1 MQEAGKIKVAVIGGG
16 PSGMMAA
23 IAASEN
29 GADVTLFEKNEK
41 LGKKLYISGKGR
53 CNVTNN
59 CSVRDFVLNVETN
72 GKFLLGALNKLTPQD
87 TVSFF
92 ENNGLTVKTERGN
105 RVFPCSDKS
114 SDVIKT
120 LERVM
125 RRLGVKICLNSAITD
140 VTYKKNAFLLTNIT
154 DIISFD
160 RVIIATGGLSYSAT
174 GSTGDGYC
182 FAGKL
187 GHNVTALRPAL
198 CRIRCK
204 DVAELEGLSLKNV
217 AVSALSAD
225 GEVIAREFG
234 EMLFA
239 KDAVSGPAVL
249 TLSSRINTVCLSG
262 GKLTIDLKPAL
273 DFAKLDARLIRDF
286 SERMN
291 RDFIN
296 SLGDLLPER
305 LIKEV
310 ARQSG
315 IPFSKK
321 VNQIT
326 AVERRRLAES
336 IKNLSFTL
344 TGLDDIEYGIV
355 TAGGVDVKQ
364 VNPATMES
372 KLIGGLFFC
381 GETLDVDAFTGGYN
395 IQIALSTGYVA
406 GKSAAAIQENDY
418 GGN

>member
-1 MQEAGKIKVAVIGGG
+1 M
-16 PSGMMAA
+16 
-23 IAASEN
+23 
-29 GADVTLFEKNEK
+29 
-41 LGKKLYISGKGR
+41 
-53 CNVTNN
+53 
-59 CSVRDFVLNVETN
+59 ETN

-174 GSTGDGYC
+174 GSTGDGYR

-344 TGLDDIEYGIV
+344 TGLDDVEYGIV

-406 GKSAAAIQENDY
+406 GKSAAANQENDY

>member
-120 LERVM
+120 LERVL
-125 RRLGVKICLNSAITD
+125 RGFGVKILLNSEISD
-140 VTYKKNAFLLTNIT
+140 VVYKKNDFLLTNIT

-174 GSTGDGYC
+174 GSTGDGYR

-187 GHNVTALRPAL
+187 GHSVTALRPAL

-204 DVAELEGLSLKNV
+204 DVAELEGMSLKNV
-217 AVSALSAD
+217 AVSAVSAD
-225 GEVIAREFG
+225 GKVVAREFG

-273 DFAKLDARLIRDF
+273 DFDKLDARLIRDF

-305 LIKEV
+305 LIKAV

-344 TGLDDIEYGIV
+344 IGLDDIEYGIV

-406 GKSAAAIQENDY
+406 GKSAAAAN
-418 GGN
+418 

>member
-1 MQEAGKIKVAVIGGG
+1 
-16 PSGMMAA
+16 MMAA

-174 GSTGDGYC
+174 GSTGDGYR

-198 CRIRCK
+198 CRIRCR

-217 AVSALSAD
+217 AVSASSAD

-406 GKSAAAIQENDY
+406 GKSAAANQENDY